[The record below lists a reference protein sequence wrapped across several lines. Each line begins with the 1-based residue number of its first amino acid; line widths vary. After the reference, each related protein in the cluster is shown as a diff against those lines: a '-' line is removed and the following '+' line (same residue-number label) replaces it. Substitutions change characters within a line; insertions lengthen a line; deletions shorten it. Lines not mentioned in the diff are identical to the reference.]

1 MQKRSL
7 VFILF
12 HGVCAAICA
21 QTLTMSTP
29 VYWCQYNYRLQ
40 IPSEVRWTVSRINLG
55 SSQREPSW
63 KFISDV
69 PSPYGRANHKSYLHS
84 GYDRGHMAPASD
96 FARPKSLCRH
106 TFRMSNIC
114 PQTPALNRGT
124 WKKTEERERQIAW
137 ANDSCHVLALPL
149 FLKADTCWIG
159 GNMVAI
165 PDAFIKVIYNIN
177 PDTLYNIYFL
187 WNK

>member
-29 VYWCQYNYRLQ
+29 V
-40 IPSEVRWTVSRINLG
+40 
-55 SSQREPSW
+55 
-63 KFISDV
+63 F
-69 PSPYGRANHKSYLHS
+69 
-84 GYDRGHMAPASD
+84 
-96 FARPKSLCRH
+96 
-106 TFRMSNIC
+106 
-114 PQTPALNRGT
+114 
-124 WKKTEERERQIAW
+124 
-137 ANDSCHVLALPL
+137 
-149 FLKADTCWIG
+149 
-159 GNMVAI
+159 
-165 PDAFIKVIYNIN
+165 NIN